1 MTKQPT
7 LRDIAERAEVS
18 VSTVSR
24 VLNDQP
30 GIGAQTRA
38 RVLTVAQELQFV
50 PNAAAKS
57 LATKRTGNIGFVT
70 YKWSV
75 SSRFAAASLD
85 AMGINEE
92 AEHLGYHVL
101 STLVNQEKMNGSQ
114 QLSMV
119 RENRVDGL
127 VIAGPAIAPSFI
139 LEYYNRGIPLVLLDN
154 DLRGVDIDCVLHE
167 NELSTYRLTRHLTE
181 EHDHQRIVFLS
192 GPKEWLSSRER
203 ANGYSRAMTES
214 SLEPNII
221 TMPSTTVET
230 GMEAM
235 EKALANGVELTAV
248 VAVND
253 AVAIGAMRTCK
264 ANGIS
269 IPENVAVVGF
279 DNIGWAVLHDPPLTT
294 SHSYGEEMGRQAAR
308 RLIELIE
315 RSKDEEYARV
325 RLRVGTKMLTR
336 QSCGCDGH

>member
-1 MTKQPT
+1 
-7 LRDIAERAEVS
+7 
-18 VSTVSR
+18 
-24 VLNDQP
+24 
-30 GIGAQTRA
+30 
-38 RVLTVAQELQFV
+38 
-50 PNAAAKS
+50 
-57 LATKRTGNIGFVT
+57 
-70 YKWSV
+70 
-75 SSRFAAASLD
+75 
-85 AMGINEE
+85 
-92 AEHLGYHVL
+92 
-101 STLVNQEKMNGSQ
+101 
-114 QLSMV
+114 
-119 RENRVDGL
+119 
-127 VIAGPAIAPSFI
+127 
-139 LEYYNRGIPLVLLDN
+139 
-154 DLRGVDIDCVLHE
+154 
-167 NELSTYRLTRHLTE
+167 
-181 EHDHQRIVFLS
+181 
-192 GPKEWLSSRER
+192 
-203 ANGYSRAMTES
+203 MTES
-214 SLEPNII
+214 SIEPNII